1 MQKLRS
7 RPRVVKSVASGHLA
21 RSRQTAGRRSV
32 SKIGAVLGRR
42 DRTKAT
48 FQLGDGV
55 SGSTTAGSHR
65 TTRADL
71 EQRWRDVEHTIAK
84 ISRKRR

>member
-1 MQKLRS
+1 MQQALP
-7 RPRVVKSVASGHLA
+7 RPRVVKSVASGRLP
-21 RSRQTAGRRSV
+21 RSRQTSGRRSV